1 MKLRT
6 LSPVT
11 RSGLILLALGCV
23 TLLAIVG
30 LERSET
36 SAVALSLFQSP
47 PPSPVGTPAP
57 PRAGATAVQP
67 SPPLPTAAG
76 SPILLWVIIGAVV
89 VAVLLILGVLLF
101 RRH

>member
-1 MKLRT
+1 VKLRT

-47 PPSPVGTPAP
+47 PVSPITTPVAASAAQP
-57 PRAGATAVQP
+57 P
-67 SPPLPTAAG
+67 PPVAAG
-76 SPILLWVIIGAVV
+76 PPTSMWLVIGVV
-89 VAVLLILGVLLF
+89 VVVVLLLIGLFLL
-101 RRH
+101 RRR